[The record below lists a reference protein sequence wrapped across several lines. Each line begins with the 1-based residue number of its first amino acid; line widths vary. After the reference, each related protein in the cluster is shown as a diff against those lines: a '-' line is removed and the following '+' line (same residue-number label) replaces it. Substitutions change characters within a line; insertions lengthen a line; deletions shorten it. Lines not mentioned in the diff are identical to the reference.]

1 MKFILFFLGSEN
13 MDEET
18 KNKVNHLIELLN
30 KIWKYIHNWYETRNL
45 LELP

>member
-1 MKFILFFLGSEN
+1 

-18 KNKVNHLIELLN
+18 KNKVNYLIELLN
-30 KIWKYIHNWYETRNL
+30 KIWKYIHTWYETRNL